1 LAEPITQ
8 GGGEIL
14 GASFIDVNDDD
25 FTRSQSQKGVS
36 HSGAGSTGSELNH
49 AIAADIGQFSPE
61 TLCEAPPI
69 GIVPDAAT
77 VFQNDGVDGTECSC
91 VGRELIKQGD
101 YRLFAGMG
109 DIDAGKIKPFGSR
122 EDLRKGAGIETEHFQ
137 VDQFVNVTQSLLSPL
152 PFVKT
157 GRSGCLD
164 TGAYQADKDGGIGP
178 QA

>member
-14 GASFIDVNDDD
+14 GASFIDVDDDD

-36 HSGAGSTGSELNH
+36 HSGAGSTGTELNY

-91 VGRELIKQGD
+91 VGRELIKQGITAC
-101 YRLFAGMG
+101 LQGWV
-109 DIDAGKIKPFGSR
+109 ILTPPKPNRSAAVRISGRERASR
-122 EDLRKGAGIETEHFQ
+122 PSTSRSI
-137 VDQFVNVTQSLLSPL
+137 SL
-152 PFVKT
+152 
-157 GRSGCLD
+157 
-164 TGAYQADKDGGIGP
+164 
-178 QA
+178 

>member
-1 LAEPITQ
+1 LPEPITQ

-14 GASFIDVNDDD
+14 GTIFINVDDDD

-36 HSGAGSTGSELNH
+36 HSGAGSTGTELNH
-49 AIAADIGQFSPE
+49 AIAAGIGQFSPE

-77 VFQNDGVDGTECSC
+77 VFQNNGVDSTERRR

-101 YRLFAGMG
+101 YRLFAGMS
-109 DIDAGKIKPFGSR
+109 DIDAGKTKPFGSR
-122 EDLRKGAGIETEHFQ
+122 EDLRKGACVETKHFQ
-137 VDQFVNVTQSLLSPL
+137 VNQFVNVTQSLLSPL
-152 PFVKT
+152 ALVKT

-164 TGAYQADKDGGIGP
+164 TGTYQADKDGGIGP